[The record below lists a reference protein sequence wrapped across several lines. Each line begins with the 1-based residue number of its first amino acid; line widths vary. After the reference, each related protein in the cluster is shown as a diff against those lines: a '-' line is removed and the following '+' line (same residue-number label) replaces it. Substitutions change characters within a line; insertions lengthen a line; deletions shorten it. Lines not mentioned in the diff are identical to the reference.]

1 MRFLKTLI
9 GALIA
14 GAACVAFITKTFAAN
29 ESSADAHAQHQA
41 EHAESSRAVA
51 RSTASYPVPN
61 IKLVRQDGRLVN
73 LRDELNDDRP
83 VVMAFIYTSCAT
95 VCPMTSHTLSELQA
109 KLGANRD
116 RVHLVSV
123 SIDPEQDTPS
133 RLREYAKTFDAGPEW
148 QYYGGSREASEAV
161 QRAFDVYRGAK
172 MDHPAAILVRP
183 SPGAPWVRLEGFPTA
198 EQLYVELPGS
208 LLSASR

>member
-1 MRFLKTLI
+1 
-9 GALIA
+9 
-14 GAACVAFITKTFAAN
+14 
-29 ESSADAHAQHQA
+29 
-41 EHAESSRAVA
+41 
-51 RSTASYPVPN
+51 
-61 IKLVRQDGRLVN
+61 
-73 LRDELNDDRP
+73 LNDDRP

-95 VCPMTSHTLSELQA
+95 VCPMTSHTLSELQT

-133 RLREYAKTFDAGPEW
+133 RLREYAKTFDAGAGW

-161 QRAFDVYRGAK
+161 QRAFDVYRGSK

-183 SPGAPWVRLEGFPTA
+183 SPSAPWVRLEGFPTA
-198 EQLYVELPGS
+198 EQLYTELPGS